1 MRPHKNSHLET
12 LFFLLLNRFGSSLST
27 IFMLP
32 DLTVISIYH
41 SNSILTFSVTI
52 SLTYSSNDLNPSF
65 SEITM
70 AAVSNFFDSPK
81 QWEF

>member
-1 MRPHKNSHLET
+1 
-12 LFFLLLNRFGSSLST
+12 
-27 IFMLP
+27 
-32 DLTVISIYH
+32 
-41 SNSILTFSVTI
+41 
-52 SLTYSSNDLNPSF
+52 LNPSF